1 MSLLA
6 SLQAGAQ
13 TAAQKAQAVL
23 ESPQVAG
30 VHAAVAANVGRLS
43 NTVAAAAQQLQQ
55 GASQG
60 AAGQPDGAPGPAA
73 GAIFAPPPA
82 ADWVRVPA
90 ESAKRLRYFQNGD
103 LGALV
108 AAHVRDKQA
117 VLDENAALRRLL
129 AEAGVGPASSA
140 SQGGKGAEVRRTD
153 DGVNRILVLAAQAE
167 IEALRDELAHRVT
180 GPRRSSGSASGVG
193 VGGGEPESPTSP
205 LAGAPLV
212 AALEAAQAECSGLR
226 GRALRAETEV
236 QALSQKLSEATAA
249 SARTSTGG
257 SANSA
262 ALAAV
267 AAWEAR
273 AQAAE
278 AKAAQQVALGRELAE
293 TADALNSALEAER
306 IRRSEAE
313 SALKMERAAAADN
326 AARLEERLSRA
337 KRGASLAEELAD
349 ADAGPGAQP
358 GQSGHSL
365 QAELAAARSA
375 LALAEDAAGR
385 SGQEALRMG
394 ARADGLQAQVQAL
407 QSDVAASQAACAA
420 KTAEVAALRGDLS
433 RATAALGAATRD
445 AAAHWEA
452 RLRDVEAAR
461 AGLASQVATLEQ
473 EAGAGRAAGAEIA
486 RLRDALAAAKEAAT
500 SGAAAH
506 EALTQAV
513 AARDAA
519 ERAVADMAA
528 QVGRL
533 EGTMAAA
540 QSEAATLRD
549 LLAQERAS
557 AAHALGALSE
567 QLRHAHAALR
577 SDEPADWP
585 DAARAAVEAAH
596 RAAREAEARAV
607 EAAQEA
613 RVRVGEAEQGVRSAQ
628 ARVAAAEARMA
639 EAATVAGSRIA
650 ALEAQ
655 VQAAQAVAQ
664 ARLADAE
671 ALDAQ
676 VAALSE
682 QLRRQSAC
690 VPGSL
695 QLEGVD
701 VLYLR
706 NVLIRLLEAIS
717 RTDLDACAQLLPVI
731 ATLLQLPPQ
740 DFQRLSTQ
748 LCDAAAQARAAK
760 AAGGAG
766 GGAGGSLLGASFSL
780 GGYTLRM

>member
-43 NTVAAAAQQLQQ
+43 THVAAAAQQLQQ
-55 GASQG
+55 GD
-60 AAGQPDGAPGPAA
+60 PPPGA

-90 ESAKRLRYFQNGD
+90 ESAKRLRYFANGD

-117 VLDENAALRRLL
+117 VLDENAVLRRLL
-129 AEAGVGPASSA
+129 AEAGVGPQASA
-140 SQGGKGAEVRRTD
+140 PQGGKGAEVRRTD

-180 GPRRSSGSASGVG
+180 GPRRSSGSASGE
-193 VGGGEPESPTSP
+193 GEPDSPASP
-205 LAGAPLV
+205 LSGGPLV

-236 QALSQKLSEATAA
+236 QAVSAKLAEATTAA
-249 SARTSTGG
+249 SARASTSG
-257 SANSA
+257 SST

-273 AQAAE
+273 AGAAE
-278 AKAAQQVALGRELAE
+278 AKAAQQAALGRELAE
-293 TADALNSALEAER
+293 TADALNAALEAER

-337 KRGASLAEELAD
+337 KRGASLAEGLPD
-349 ADAGPGAQP
+349 ADAGPAGAGV
-358 GQSGHSL
+358 GQSLH
-365 QAELAAARSA
+365 AELAAARSA

-385 SGQEALRMG
+385 SREEAVRQG
-394 ARADGLQAQVQAL
+394 TRADALQAQVQAL
-407 QSDVAASQAACAA
+407 QSDVAASQAASAA

-433 RATAALGAATRD
+433 RATHALGAATRD
-445 AAAHWEA
+445 ASQHWEA
-452 RLRDVEAAR
+452 RLRDVDAAR
-461 AGLASQVATLEQ
+461 ASLAAQVASLEQ
-473 EAGAGRAAGAEIA
+473 EAGAARAASADVA
-486 RLRDALAAAKEAAT
+486 RLRDALSSAQEAAS

-533 EGTMAAA
+533 EAAMAAA
-540 QSEAATLRD
+540 QGETATLRD

-557 AAHALGALSE
+557 AAHALASLSD

-577 SDEPADWP
+577 SDQPADWP
-585 DAARAAVEAAH
+585 DAARAAVETAH
-596 RAAREAEARAV
+596 RAARESDARAAQSAS
-607 EAAQEA
+607 EAQA
-613 RVRVGEAEQGVRSAQ
+613 RVSEAEQGVRAAL

-639 EAATVAGSRIA
+639 EAATVAGSRVA

-655 VQAAQAVAQ
+655 VQASQAVAQ

-671 ALDAQ
+671 ALDTQ
-676 VAALSE
+676 VAALAE

-706 NVLIRLLEAIS
+706 NVLIRLLEAMA
-717 RTDLDACAQLLPVI
+717 RADLDACAQLLPVI

-760 AAGGAG
+760 AATG
-766 GGAGGSLLGASFSL
+766 GGGGGGGGGSLLGASFSVA
-780 GGYTLRM
+780 GYTLRM